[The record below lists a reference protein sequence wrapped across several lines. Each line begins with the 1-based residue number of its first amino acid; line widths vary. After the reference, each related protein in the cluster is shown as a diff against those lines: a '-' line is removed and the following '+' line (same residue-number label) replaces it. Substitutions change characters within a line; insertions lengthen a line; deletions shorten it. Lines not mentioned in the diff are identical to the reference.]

1 MSILNNQEKFTLGR
15 DYVSLEKCSAPNFD
29 SHYTDKNKSS
39 YKNDEL
45 IIFFVGKIY
54 NTENLIRLL
63 NIKDEYID
71 THDIIALI
79 YALYG
84 FDYMMKIVDGV
95 FSLIILDQNVNNSQ
109 STLHIIRDEFGI
121 FPLYTMTC
129 NCKMERNYKN
139 NIQGFSTDYNGLL
152 QLSNALNKK
161 NSLIY
166 EVIKVEPGCHYKY
179 NRSNKVSSVWEF
191 ETKTLR
197 TVNNNCCNFLTF
209 YSREN
214 IIEQFYQHLMD
225 AALKRIVSMNHFDI
239 VCCVDSDNLESIML
253 VSIVKRLLLTHE
265 FHKLHIFFTNQ
276 DENTFSSIKEH
287 NQENVE
293 KHLLPNNSYLAEFI
307 KSKMNGKDFTLFSSV
322 SFFVKK
328 SQLVYKSLM
337 DIDNELFNYIPSIQY
352 ELISD
357 NNEYENVEYP
367 FLDTNLVKNYLSV
380 EITYRDDLLLDTLEI
395 NFPNYY
401 FM

>member
-1 MSILNNQEKFTLGR
+1 MKMFMSILNNQEKFTLDR
-15 DYVSLEKCSAPNFD
+15 DYVSLEKYSAPNFD
-29 SHYTDKNKSS
+29 SHYTGKNKSS

-63 NIKDEYID
+63 NVKDEYIE
-71 THDIIALI
+71 THDMIALI
-79 YALYG
+79 YTLYG

-95 FSLIILDQNVNNSQ
+95 FSLIILDQNVNNPQ
-109 STLHIIRDEFGI
+109 STLHIVRDEFGI

-139 NIQGFSTDYNGLL
+139 NVHGFSTDYNGLL

-161 NSLIY
+161 NNSLKY

-179 NRSNKVSSVWEF
+179 SRSNKVSSVWEF
-191 ETKTLR
+191 ETRTLR
-197 TVNNNCCNFLTF
+197 TMKHCSNFLTF

-225 AALKRIVSMNHFDI
+225 AVLKRIVSMNHFDI
-239 VCCVDSDNLESIML
+239 VCCVDSDNLESVL
-253 VSIVKRLLLTHE
+253 LAFIVRRLLLTHE
-265 FHKLHIFFTNQ
+265 FHKLHV
-276 DENTFSSIKEH
+276 FSSTKEH
-287 NQENVE
+287 NQNIVE
-293 KHLLPNNSYLAEFI
+293 KHCNYYLAEFI
-307 KSKMNGKDFTLFSSV
+307 KSKINGKDFTLFSSV

-328 SQLVYKSLM
+328 SQLKCKSLM
-337 DIDNELFNYIPSIQY
+337 DIDNELFNYIPSKQY

-357 NNEYENVEYP
+357 NNNKYENVEYP

-380 EITYRDDLLLDTLEI
+380 EITYRDDLLLDTLELK
-395 NFPNYY
+395 FPDYLCGER
-401 FM
+401 